1 MAIEDGFLLGQLL
14 SRIPAS
20 SATSS
25 PRTHQNHSLLLSD
38 TLTLYESLR
47 KSRTTQ
53 IVKQSSHYQ
62 QIFHMHDGPRQEER
76 DRQLVEY
83 DEEPYEGYPNKWRD
97 PVFQEWLWGYDAQE
111 VVDDAWER
119 YVKGKFPL
127 TRGGWRSLETVGQVE
142 GSAVWLE
149 SRL

>member
-1 MAIEDGFLLGQLL
+1 MAIEDGFLLGRLL

-20 SATSS
+20 SS
-25 PRTHQNHSLLLSD
+25 PNPVLLAD
-38 TLTLYESLR
+38 ILTLYESLR

-83 DEEPYEGYPNKWRD
+83 DAEPYEGYPNKWRD
-97 PVFQEWLWGYDAQE
+97 PVFQEWLWGYDVQE
-111 VVDDAWER
+111 VVDVAWER
-119 YVKGKFPL
+119 YLRGQFSL
-127 TRGGWRSLETVGQVE
+127 TRGGWRTLLQGKVE
-142 GSAVWLE
+142 VERERVLIE